1 MVTGGRTESVEESYR
16 KSTILIKTPLLDNA
30 TWTFGPN
37 MIEARSWHACGT
49 FKLNGVVIPVVAG
62 SNSDTCTT
70 VEILDLTQKE
80 PKWVQGPELL
90 TTNIGGGFNRGHHIV
105 SNEETLFYIN
115 TMKGLIL
122 RLECS
127 SIENCQWVELNRQF
141 QFLRNAGVVALVPD
155 ELTDCSET

>member
-1 MVTGGRTESVEESYR
+1 MVTGGKTEAAEE
-16 KSTILIKTPLLDNA
+16 KSTILISTQSLDNA
-30 TWTFGPN
+30 TWTPGPD

-49 FKLNGVVIPVVAG
+49 FQLNGTMIPVVAG
-62 SNSDTCTT
+62 SNSETCTT
-70 VEILDLTQKE
+70 VEFLDLNREE
-80 PKWVQGPELL
+80 PQWIRGPDLL
-90 TTNIGGGFNRGHHIV
+90 VSTTGGGFNRGHHIV

-115 TMKGLIL
+115 TIKSLIL

-141 QFLRNAGVVALVPD
+141 QFITRNAGIVALVPD